1 MLLGSDF
8 SIVGDWVLA
17 RLEGKVC
24 IVTGAAAGIGRETAG
39 VFAGE
44 GADVVAIDI
53 DEPGLSALAKAHPEI
68 RTHVVDVRRDSE
80 IQRFVDGLTRI
91 DVLFNCAGRV
101 AVGTILECSEDDWQA
116 SIDLNVTSLFRLT
129 RAVLPKMLDAGS
141 GSIVNMASVISS
153 IGGAPDRFAYG
164 VSKGAVIG
172 MTKSIARDFSDK
184 GIRCNAICPSSIET
198 PSMSERIAAMDHPE
212 AAREAF
218 NVRQPVGRMG
228 TPREV
233 ADLATYLASDE
244 SDFMTGSALVLD
256 GGAKI

>member
-1 MLLGSDF
+1 M
-8 SIVGDWVLA
+8 A
-17 RLEGKVC
+17 RLKGKVC
-24 IVTGAAAGIGRETAG
+24 LVTGAAAGIGRETAG
-39 VFAGE
+39 VFAGQ
-44 GADVVAIDI
+44 GADVIAIDI
-53 DEPGLSALAKAHPEI
+53 DAAGLKDLAEAHPQI
-68 RTHVVDVRRDSE
+68 TTHVVDVRQDAEVERL
-80 IQRFVDGLTRI
+80 VDGLARI

-101 AVGTILECSEDDWQA
+101 AVGTILECSQADWQA
-116 SIDLNVTSLFRLT
+116 SLDLNVTSLFRLT
-129 RAVLPKMLDAGS
+129 RAVLPKMLAAGS
-141 GSIVNMASVISS
+141 GSIINMASVISS

-198 PSMSERIAAMDHPE
+198 PSMSARIAAMDDPA

-244 SDFMTGSALVLD
+244 SDFMTGSALVID